1 MAPKSETQPSNLVD
15 GLRLSLQT
23 EDTYTETGTPQARP
37 LPVRLVTFKQS
48 TNIRNCCDYLNAFPT
63 HKNVSTIVKGGV
75 SQWPISGGRRNSTR
89 IDERHGKPLDTDGGK
104 EGRAMV
110 LWTRPL
116 TLQMGGGVNRT
127 CVTPPPPYQRT
138 TELHA
143 RAHVHALGYG
153 YSFQRMTR
161 IFAHSDDFPLERISA
176 HSTVTAI
183 IFEGD
188 CKLQN
193 EPY

>member
-48 TNIRNCCDYLNAFPT
+48 TNIRICYDCLNEFPT

-110 LWTRPL
+110 LGTRPL
-116 TLQMGGGVNRT
+116 TLQMGGRAEEPRRT
-127 CVTPPPPYQRT
+127 YVTRPPPYHR

-143 RAHVHALGYG
+143 RMRT
-153 YSFQRMTR
+153 RMWDSSLDESLTVN
-161 IFAHSDDFPLERISA
+161 LER
-176 HSTVTAI
+176 
-183 IFEGD
+183 
-188 CKLQN
+188 
-193 EPY
+193 P